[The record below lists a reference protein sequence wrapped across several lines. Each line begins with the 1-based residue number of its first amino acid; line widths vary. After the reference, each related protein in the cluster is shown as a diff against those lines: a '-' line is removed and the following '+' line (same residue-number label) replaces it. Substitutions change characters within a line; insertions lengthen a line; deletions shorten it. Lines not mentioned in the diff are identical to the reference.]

1 MEIKMGKLIR
11 LNQGEV
17 DAVREFAD
25 MMTDGKVTHGM
36 ACFRT
41 VDGDVQFCIIN
52 PNHLSYIIGLMERTK
67 MYLIDL
73 ATEYVEDE
81 E

>member
-1 MEIKMGKLIR
+1 MGKLIR
-11 LNQGEV
+11 LNQREV
-17 DAVREFAD
+17 DAAQEFAD
-25 MMTDGKVTHGM
+25 LVAGGKVTHGM

-41 VDGDVQFCIIN
+41 ADGDIQFCIIN
-52 PNHLSYIIGLMERTK
+52 PEHLSYIIGLMERTK

>member
-1 MEIKMGKLIR
+1 MGKLIR
-11 LNQGEV
+11 LNQSEV
-17 DAVREFAD
+17 DAVQQFAD
-25 MMTDGKVTHGM
+25 LVAGGKVTHGM

-41 VDGDVQFCIIN
+41 SDGDIQFCIIN
-52 PNHLSYIIGLMERTK
+52 PEHLSYIIGLMERTK